1 MSYIKVELDYPI
13 EDGTQITFKAPA
25 ANTAVEGL
33 KVYYPSVTDSAV
45 TTTSKTFTFV
55 DSANA
60 SFSTKNITAFAAD
73 SYVNVILNLTDSLAY
88 VQNPANN
95 TVTQGL
101 IDTVTTLATT
111 HATTSKAGIV
121 KVGNGLSVTSDGT
134 LSSDIPTATKDT
146 TGVIKV
152 GEGLS
157 VTGDGT
163 VSSNVS
169 ESYVD
174 NKISELK
181 IVMSHQYSFFESGTF
196 IKPKGLTTF
205 NVLAIGGK
213 GGDCEGDGADTK
225 SSCGGGG
232 RGGTGDVVYKQ
243 LVFAEEEMSIPFTI
257 GENGANG
264 KTSEPA
270 SVYVEQTDYGTNG
283 KDGGSTLFGT
293 YVTAIGGQGG
303 KYGSP
308 SVSNDNYSGTSK
320 AGDGGAG
327 GDGYYGGKGGTGG
340 YSSGHAGKGGNGGNG
355 YYGGDG
361 GNGGV
366 STSSSSGYARSGG
379 NGGNGFVGGKGGKG
393 STDRTGNI
401 IGTAGSD
408 GLSYHNSTNYGQ
420 SAQNIPSFVTDLRT
434 PAVYIWW

>member
-1 MSYIKVELDYPI
+1 MSEVLADGGTQELAKQIFTKTKEKIDAAVEAAKTYTDNATPPIASATEVGVIKVGD
-13 EDGTQITFKAPA
+13 
-25 ANTAVEGL
+25 
-33 KVYYPSVTDSAV
+33 
-45 TTTSKTFTFV
+45 
-55 DSANA
+55 
-60 SFSTKNITAFAAD
+60 
-73 SYVNVILNLTDSLAY
+73 
-88 VQNPANN
+88 
-95 TVTQGL
+95 
-101 IDTVTTLATT
+101 
-111 HATTSKAGIV
+111 
-121 KVGNGLSVTSDGT
+121 GLSVTS
-134 LSSDIPTATKDT
+134 
-146 TGVIKV
+146 
-152 GEGLS
+152 
-157 VTGDGT
+157 DGT

-264 KTSEPA
+264 KTSKPA

-308 SVSNDNYSGTSK
+308 SVSNANYSHNDN
-320 AGDGGAG
+320 AGNGGAG

-340 YSSGHAGKGGNGGNG
+340 YSSGHAGRGGNGGNG

-366 STSSSSGYARSGG
+366 STSDSSKYARSGG

-393 STDRTGNI
+393 STDSTGI
-401 IGTAGSD
+401 IAGTAGSD

>member
-1 MSYIKVELDYPI
+1 MSEVLADGGTQELAKQIFTKTKEKIDAAVEAAKTYTDNATPPIASATEVGVIKVGD
-13 EDGTQITFKAPA
+13 
-25 ANTAVEGL
+25 
-33 KVYYPSVTDSAV
+33 
-45 TTTSKTFTFV
+45 
-55 DSANA
+55 
-60 SFSTKNITAFAAD
+60 
-73 SYVNVILNLTDSLAY
+73 
-88 VQNPANN
+88 
-95 TVTQGL
+95 
-101 IDTVTTLATT
+101 
-111 HATTSKAGIV
+111 
-121 KVGNGLSVTSDGT
+121 GLSVTS
-134 LSSDIPTATKDT
+134 
-146 TGVIKV
+146 
-152 GEGLS
+152 
-157 VTGDGT
+157 DGT

-196 IKPKGLTTF
+196 IKPKGL
-205 NVLAIGGK
+205 AIGGK
-213 GGDCEGDGADTK
+213 GGDCEGDGADTQ

-264 KTSEPA
+264 KTSKPA
-270 SVYVEQTDYGTNG
+270 SVYVEQTNYGTNG

-308 SVSNDNYSGTSK
+308 SVSNANYSHNDK

-340 YSSGHAGKGGNGGNG
+340 YSSGYAGRGGNGGNG
-355 YYGGDG
+355 YY
-361 GNGGV
+361 
-366 STSSSSGYARSGG
+366 
-379 NGGNGFVGGKGGKG
+379 
-393 STDRTGNI
+393 
-401 IGTAGSD
+401 AGSD